1 MRLGLFG
8 GTFNPIH
15 FGHLRAAEEIREALC
30 LDRLLFIPAALPPH
44 KASHHMVPFATRLEM
59 TRLAVA
65 DETGFEVSDVEGRRP
80 EKSYSIDTLCLFRQE
95 LSPDTDLFFILGLD
109 AFLEIDTWKDFRQLF
124 RLCHFVVLDRP
135 GYDRGQL
142 ERVLTTRVHP
152 DCRYDAEAGTY
163 LHPAGSRIHFH
174 PITLLE
180 ISSTAIRTAVSQ
192 GRSIR
197 FLLPEAVRR
206 YILLNKLYFHEENTY
221 ANQCH

>member
-15 FGHLRAAEEIREALC
+15 YGHLRAAEEIREGLR

-44 KASHHMVPFATRLEM
+44 KESRHMVPFTTRLEM

-65 DETGFEVSDVEGRRP
+65 DDPGFEVSDVESRRP
-80 EKSYSIDTLCLFRQE
+80 EKSYSVDTLRLFRQE
-95 LSPDTDLFFILGLD
+95 WPPDTEIFFILGLD
-109 AFLEIDTWKDFRQLF
+109 AFLEIDTWKDYRQLF
-124 RLCHFVVLDRP
+124 TLCHFVVLDRP

-142 ERVLTTRVHP
+142 ESTLTTRVHP
-152 DCRYDAEAGTY
+152 DCRHDAEAGAY
-163 LHPAGSRIHFH
+163 LHPAGSRIYFR

-206 YILLNKLYFHEENTY
+206 YILIKRLYQHEENTH
-221 ANQCH
+221 ANQRH